1 MIGVNKRFG
10 EACDRLHRLGVTA
23 NYKGCRYTAYAVA
36 LCAEQPDLLMLV
48 TKNLYPEVARQYSTT
63 WQAVERNI
71 RTVIGV
77 AWKRNPVLLGEMAG
91 SLLWTKP
98 CSAQFLAI
106 VSEDLRRGRAG

>member
-1 MIGVNKRFG
+1 MMRVDKRFG
-10 EACDRLHRLGVTA
+10 EACDRLHQLGVTG

-36 LCAEQPDLLMLV
+36 LCAEEPDLLLLV

-63 WQAVERNI
+63 WQAVERDI

-91 SLLWTKP
+91 ICLWSKP

-106 VSEDLRRGRAG
+106 VSEDLRRSRAS